1 MIQNQK
7 GNVIW
12 FILLAVA
19 LLGFLT
25 AVISRGTSSVEQ
37 SGNIERASI
46 QISQTMQYAKSIQ
59 SAIEYLTLTNGCS
72 ENEISFE
79 NTSVSGYEN
88 IDAPT
93 DKGCHIF
100 DPAGGAVT
108 WKDTDSN
115 NKIFFIS
122 KQAKIDQ
129 SPSSSNDDVLLILRD
144 VSATYCLQLNK
155 TYQKWTETPSWD
167 AGTGYLWSKA
177 DGSYGT
183 AGVSLSL
190 PRPGT
195 AWKKNVKT
203 ACFYNT
209 QLDEYDAY
217 HVLILR

>member
-1 MIQNQK
+1 MIRNQK

-12 FILLAVA
+12 FILLTVA

-25 AVISRGTSSVEQ
+25 AIISRSTSSVEQ

-79 NTSVSGYEN
+79 NSSVSGYEN

-93 DKGCHIF
+93 DKSCHIF
-100 DPAGGAVT
+100 DPAGGAVI
-108 WKDTDSN
+108 WKDTDTN
-115 NKIFFIS
+115 NKSFVIS

-129 SPSSSNDDVLLILRD
+129 NPSNANDDVLLILRNVD
-144 VSATYCLQLNK
+144 ATYCLQLNK
-155 TYQKWTETPSWD
+155 TYQKWAEIPSWD
-167 AGTGYLWSKA
+167 AGTGAIWDKA

-183 AGVSLSL
+183 TGVLLSL

-195 AWKKNVKT
+195 VWKQNVKT

-209 QLDEYDAY
+209 PLDEHDAY
-217 HVLILR
+217 HVLMLR